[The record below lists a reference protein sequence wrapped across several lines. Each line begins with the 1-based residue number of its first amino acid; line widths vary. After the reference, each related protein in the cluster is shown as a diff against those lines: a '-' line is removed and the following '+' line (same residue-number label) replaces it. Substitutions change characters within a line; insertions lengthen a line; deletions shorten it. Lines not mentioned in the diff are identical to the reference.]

1 MARPPIQN
9 NFDGITSGDR
19 VGVFFYLGCVSD
31 GSKLKLL
38 TDTHKTTKVYL
49 QNGAP
54 LPGKKHGNTHPAQK
68 KADRF
73 SKVANCGAVAP
84 AHSGSA
90 KLDTCSKGLQTVPE
104 TTTPHSR
111 SVGDNRCDKF
121 CLAHS
126 LAKSAPVTPDRP
138 WVQQK
143 KHKRATSA
151 TKSWVPARQ
160 LCPEVKIAKA
170 PCIIQGRSRKGPQYP
185 MRD

>member
-9 NFDGITSGDR
+9 NSDGITSGDR
-19 VGVFFYLGCVSD
+19 VGVFFYLGCVPD
-31 GSKLKLL
+31 GSKIKFL
-38 TDTHKTTKVYL
+38 TDTHNKNKKMFAEWR
-49 QNGAP
+49 AP
-54 LPGKKHGNTHPAQK
+54 AGFRNTETGTLQK
-68 KADRF
+68 KKTDRF

-84 AHSGSA
+84 AQSGLA
-90 KLDTCSKGLQTVPE
+90 KLDACSRGLQTVPE

-111 SVGDNRCDKF
+111 SVGDNRCDKI
-121 CLAHS
+121 CLAHP

-143 KHKRATSA
+143 KQKRATSA

-170 PCIIQGRSRKGPQYP
+170 PCIIQGR
-185 MRD
+185 